1 MNYFERAKFFKTKKR
16 LGQNFLINADVIDAI
31 IDEAGITADDIVI
44 EIGPGVGFVTEQLIK
59 HAKKVIA
66 IELDEEAIAELKK
79 LNAPNLEIIHQDIL
93 KTDFSELVNEKVKI
107 VANIPY
113 YITSP
118 IIAHL
123 LGEVDDLNN
132 KNRNLIKDII
142 LMVQEEVA
150 RRMVANENSPSK
162 QYGLLTILSQSW
174 ADVELFRLVGRK
186 SFYPAPKVNSALV
199 KLNVLE
205 KPRLELSDYT
215 HFRKTVKAAFSQ
227 RRKNIKNCLLQGGF
241 SRENIAK
248 SLSNL
253 GIDENTRGEK
263 LSIETFGKLSE
274 ELLKNG

>member
-16 LGQNFLINADVIDAI
+16 LGQNFLINPDVINAI
-31 IDEAGITADDIVI
+31 IDEAKITKDDIVI

-59 HAKKVIA
+59 YAKKVIA
-66 IELDEEAIAELKK
+66 IELDEDAVKELEK
-79 LNAPNLEIIHQDIL
+79 LNADNLEIIHRDIL

-123 LGEVDDLNN
+123 LGEVDDLDN

-150 RRMVANENSPSK
+150 QRMAADENSPSK
-162 QYGLLTILSQSW
+162 QYGLLTILSQFR
-174 ADVELFRLVGRK
+174 ADVEIFKTVGRK

-199 KLNVLE
+199 KLTVLE
-205 KPRLELSDYT
+205 KP
-215 HFRKTVKAAFSQ
+215 
-227 RRKNIKNCLLQGGF
+227 
-241 SRENIAK
+241 
-248 SLSNL
+248 
-253 GIDENTRGEK
+253 K
-263 LSIETFGKLSE
+263 LD
-274 ELLKNG
+274 